1 MLIHPLG
8 SDIDTLVVVP
18 KHVTREDFFNVFEKM
33 LAQRHEVA
41 ELAPVPDA
49 FVPIIKFKWDS
60 ISIDLI
66 FGRLALPR
74 VPMDLELADSSI
86 LKGLDEACLKSL
98 NGPRVTDEILRL
110 VPNASVF
117 KHALRAVKLWA
128 KSMWQSLLEMLKLLE
143 RAVYG
148 NVFCFPAGVQLAI
161 LVARICQLYPNA
173 VSAVIVSKM
182 FKIFAEWR
190 WPLPIYL
197 KPIEEGDK
205 QHKVWNP
212 KVNNSLLLKVDCFEA
227 LSVGSLTSNACY
239 HSSLPIYVRN
249 PQCHRFHFRSHYK
262 RVCSGCRYFGENN
275 EGQTPVVCVVCQ
287 ARLLPAVQILS
298 GNHCGLKVGR
308 NSGEM
313 VFLTNDSVF

>member
-1 MLIHPLG
+1 LAHVHVRVKVLAELQQLTVAFVQKVSLNKNMTESMAKEAGGKIFTFGSYRLGVYGPGEHHNTRLHHDKPDSFSLG

-128 KSMWQSLLEMLKLLE
+128 KSK
-143 RAVYG
+143 
-148 NVFCFPAGVQLAI
+148 
-161 LVARICQLYPNA
+161 
-173 VSAVIVSKM
+173 
-182 FKIFAEWR
+182 
-190 WPLPIYL
+190 
-197 KPIEEGDK
+197 
-205 QHKVWNP
+205 
-212 KVNNSLLLKVDCFEA
+212 
-227 LSVGSLTSNACY
+227 
-239 HSSLPIYVRN
+239 
-249 PQCHRFHFRSHYK
+249 
-262 RVCSGCRYFGENN
+262 
-275 EGQTPVVCVVCQ
+275 
-287 ARLLPAVQILS
+287 
-298 GNHCGLKVGR
+298 
-308 NSGEM
+308 
-313 VFLTNDSVF
+313 